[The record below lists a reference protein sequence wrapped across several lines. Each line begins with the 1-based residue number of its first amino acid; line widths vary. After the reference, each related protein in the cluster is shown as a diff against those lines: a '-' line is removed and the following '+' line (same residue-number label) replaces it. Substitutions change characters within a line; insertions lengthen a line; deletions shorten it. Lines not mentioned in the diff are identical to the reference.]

1 MCCVA
6 LAPTLPPLPGPV
18 TGSSGCRLFLGS
30 NLSFSRFLLP
40 VPRAISP
47 SLNIGSAC
55 GVMMAG
61 WARASDMSSI
71 VTFLG
76 GPLLNGSLAPFNDD
90 VGE

>member
-1 MCCVA
+1 MPRTSSSLVVSLTRFCTTCCVA

-18 TGSSGCRLFLGS
+18 TGNSGRLLFLGS
-30 NLSFSRFLLP
+30 DLSFSLFLLP

-61 WARASDMSSI
+61 
-71 VTFLG
+71 
-76 GPLLNGSLAPFNDD
+76 
-90 VGE
+90 